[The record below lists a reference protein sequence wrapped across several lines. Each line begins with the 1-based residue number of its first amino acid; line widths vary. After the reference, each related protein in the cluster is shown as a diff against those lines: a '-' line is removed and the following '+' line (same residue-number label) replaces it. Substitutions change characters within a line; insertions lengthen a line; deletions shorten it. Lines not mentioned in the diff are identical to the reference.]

1 MCARDCV
8 FAIEL
13 TGQRPGANSALE
25 TELLHLSHGFVVRGK
40 PHASLHEDLTNIV
53 EVKPQLQAL
62 PNQVRSHAFYD
73 ELLVAIAARDD
84 DA

>member
-1 MCARDCV
+1 M
-8 FAIEL
+8 FAIGL
-13 TGQRPGANSALE
+13 TGQRPTAKSALE
-25 TELLHLSHGFVVRGK
+25 IELLHLSHGFVVRRE

-73 ELLVAIAARDD
+73 ELLVAVPARDKD
-84 DA
+84 P